1 MLRIATRKSPLAL
14 AQTAMVAAVL
24 RDGLGEEIEELRLT
38 TTGDKQTQ
46 WSLEKQG
53 GKGLFT
59 KELEE
64 ALLSGQ
70 ADFAVHSAKDLPG
83 EMPEGLAVAGY
94 LPRGDA
100 RDVLVRRKGIEQPS
114 TIATGSPRRRQQLA
128 ALFPMAVFSEIR
140 GNVDTRL
147 NKIAV
152 KHEADATMLAAA
164 GLARLGISSWDNLDF
179 IPLPFE
185 QLVPAVGQAAIAVQ
199 CRVADVARLQSLLDA
214 ETARHVA
221 VERAFQRRLGAG
233 CHTAFAAHGTKNQLH
248 LFHEACGAKQFS
260 LTPEDLAA
268 PGETADRVL
277 RTLGLWHGAGI

>member
-24 RDGLGEEIEELRLT
+24 RAGLGEEIEELRLT

-152 KHEADATMLAAA
+152 KQEADATMLAAA
-164 GLARLGISSWDNLDF
+164 GLARLGISCWENLEF

-185 QLVPAVGQAAIAVQ
+185 QMVPAVGQAAIAVQ
-199 CRVADVARLQSLLDA
+199 CRRSELDRLQVLLDL
-214 ETARHVA
+214 ETAKQVTL
-221 VERAFQRRLGAG
+221 ERAFQRRLGAG
-233 CHTAFAAHGTKNQLH
+233 CHTAFAAHVTKNTLH
-248 LFHEACGAKQFS
+248 LFHEACGPRRFPLS
-260 LTPEDLAA
+260 PEDLAT
-268 PGETADRVL
+268 PGETASRVL
-277 RTLGLWHGAGI
+277 RELRIVA